1 MSKIPT
7 INIKATDLIGAL
19 INEYD
24 CNTHQEI
31 LNFLNHVKILNCANH
46 KNPIM
51 NWDNFKKIK
60 IINNKSEHK
69 KQQVYQQKIDFS
81 VVK

>member
-1 MSKIPT
+1 MNKIPM
-7 INIKATDLIGAL
+7 INIKVTDLIGAL

-24 CNTHQEI
+24 SSTHDEI
-31 LNFLNHVKILNCANH
+31 IIFLNNVKILNCANH

-69 KQQVYQQKIDFS
+69 KQKVYQQKIDFS